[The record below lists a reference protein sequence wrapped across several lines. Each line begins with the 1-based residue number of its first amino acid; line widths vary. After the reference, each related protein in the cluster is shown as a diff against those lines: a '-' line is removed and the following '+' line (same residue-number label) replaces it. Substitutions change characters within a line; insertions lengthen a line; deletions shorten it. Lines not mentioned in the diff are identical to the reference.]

1 MSEEEN
7 LLKFNIRVD
16 TIIENVSEFE
26 YIVTNTQ
33 TEALRCRRKSMKKWI
48 GMQWLMTPYQM
59 VQNIY
64 YWRKRRREKSLNK
77 IEAEESTSERKRI
90 INNYLGTRK

>member
-33 TEALRCRRKSMKKWI
+33 TEALRCRRKSMKK
-48 GMQWLMTPYQM
+48 
-59 VQNIY
+59 
-64 YWRKRRREKSLNK
+64 
-77 IEAEESTSERKRI
+77 
-90 INNYLGTRK
+90 